1 MREYNAKTYQCNRTN
16 VSLEWKKKKKEK
28 EEKER
33 KKNRKI
39 DTKRGSQYHIR
50 VGEQSRGT
58 KSARCGGASIHE
70 TTHCRA
76 PWWTLNAQEARTK
89 LHGWSSLK
97 WKPFWR
103 TKRRT
108 PLKRWEWRF
117 GKRGRE
123 MKGKGREGQRKLDYR
138 INVYLPNE
146 LAFNGLFE
154 NCAK

>member
-1 MREYNAKTYQCNRTN
+1 M
-16 VSLEWKKKKKEK
+16 KKKK

-33 KKNRKI
+33 KKNRKKNRKI
-39 DTKRGSQYHIR
+39 DTERGSQYHTR

-58 KSARCGGASIHE
+58 KRARWCGASIHE
-70 TTHCRA
+70 THCRA

-89 LHGWSSLK
+89 LRGWSSLK

-117 GKRGRE
+117 GKRETERWNEKEERE
-123 MKGKGREGQRKLDYR
+123 SWTTESTFISPTSWLLMGCSKTVRNNLKPPRPSRGEAR
-138 INVYLPNE
+138 
-146 LAFNGLFE
+146 
-154 NCAK
+154 